1 MKINKNYFVFII
13 VILLIGLSIITGCQG
28 RDLEK
33 TSNKAIENQVNSE
46 TEDDKES
53 QTEKE
58 KTDVEKETTEDIE
71 HIIVDILEEQ
81 KNAILKKD
89 RYGYLST
96 LNFNDKLLQYDKNGW
111 AYYLT
116 KGDIKDFT
124 LELVDILSR
133 EEDKVIATIHLK
145 YTVDENSYDL
155 TYPVKFEKIN
165 NKWYHSGPDYR
176 EMNNGNIRLL
186 YFEEDEEYAEIVME
200 AAVESYKTVLDNFNL
215 EDWNKIVIKF
225 YSNDDW
231 LRQFVKPTNKSEF
244 LAFAEGSGNISLTY
258 SEYARNDEEL
268 KYSFKS
274 TLIHEITHEVSF
286 AIANYKPFPQW
297 VFEGIAEY
305 YAGSPLSIR
314 EFEELRMWT
323 IEELDA
329 VDFWEMTDRAERRSF
344 YVTSAKII
352 GYLADRY
359 REEKVIEL
367 LKTIGQS
374 SLSNEK
380 LKERFIEAFEKT
392 YSIKYDEFKKEWTK
406 FIEKQ

>member
-1 MKINKNYFVFII
+1 MKTTKKYFIVVL
-13 VILLIGLSIITGCQG
+13 VILLIISSIITGCQNK
-28 RDLEK
+28 DLNETDNKITESEADLK
-33 TSNKAIENQVNSE
+33 TESKKEDKAKEENITVEVETIED
-46 TEDDKES
+46 TED
-53 QTEKE
+53 
-58 KTDVEKETTEDIE
+58 
-71 HIIVDILEEQ
+71 IIVDILEEQ

-124 LELVDILSR
+124 LELVDILSK
-133 EEDKVIATIHLK
+133 EEDKVVATIHLK

-165 NKWYHSGPDYR
+165 NKWYDSGPDYR

-186 YFEEDEEYAEIVME
+186 YLEEDEKYAEMVME

-215 EDWNKIVIKF
+215 EDWNKVVIKF

-231 LRQFVKPTNKSEF
+231 LRQFVKPTNKSKF

-258 SEYARNDEEL
+258 SEYASSDEEL

-305 YAGSPLSIR
+305 YAGPPLSIR
-314 EFEELRMWT
+314 EFDELRMWT
-323 IEELDA
+323 IEELDT
-329 VDFWEMTDRAERRSF
+329 VDFWQMTDRVERRSF

-352 GYLADRY
+352 RYLVDRY
-359 REEKVIEL
+359 GEEKIIEL
-367 LKTIGQS
+367 LKTIGESTLPNSKWQ
-374 SLSNEK
+374 
-380 LKERFIEAFEKT
+380 ERFIEAFEKT
-392 YSIKYDEFKKEWTK
+392 YGITYDEFKKEWIE
-406 FIEKQ
+406 FIKS